1 MRRWNIHMGA
11 LPERVHSGVGPSRAG
26 HGQAS
31 PANPFECFFEAILNG
46 VAVFLALPAGE
57 IPPVVADNQ
66 LEPARF
72 THLAGRDNFAG

>member
-1 MRRWNIHMGA
+1 MGA
-11 LPERVHSGVGPSRAG
+11 LPERVHPGVGTSRTG
-26 HGQAS
+26 HGQAC
-31 PANPFECFFEAILNG
+31 PANPLECRFEAILNG

-66 LEPARF
+66 LEPALF